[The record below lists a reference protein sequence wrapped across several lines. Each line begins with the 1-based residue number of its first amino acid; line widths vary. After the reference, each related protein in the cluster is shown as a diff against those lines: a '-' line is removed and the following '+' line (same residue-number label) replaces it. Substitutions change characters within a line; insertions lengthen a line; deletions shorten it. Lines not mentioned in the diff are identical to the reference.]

1 MSIVPVIKQMI
12 TLSLL
17 MLTGFF
23 ANRFGILGRDA
34 QKWMS
39 KLIINIT
46 CPALILSS
54 VTTSQR
60 LENNQMVLIIFGAA
74 IAYYLILPF
83 LAKGCALAGPRNR
96 RSEYACMLIYSNLGF
111 MGIPVANAVL
121 GKEAILYIS
130 IFMAIFNISI
140 FSYGIILLGGTGGGK
155 LQFKKMI
162 NPGTVSAVAAVLL
175 YLGSISIPTLLLE
188 PITAMGNTTTP
199 LAMMVIGASLAN
211 GKVRDLFAEK
221 SMILF
226 TVLRLLGL
234 PLLAWV
240 VCQILGVQDRL
251 LAGALI
257 LISGMPVASNTVM
270 LCTELNRD
278 GDYIAKGLLISTLA
292 SVVTIPLISMLL

>member
-1 MSIVPVIKQMI
+1 MSIVPVVKQMI

-60 LENNQMVLIIFGAA
+60 LENNRMVLIIFGAA

-96 RSEYACMLIYSNLGF
+96 RSEYTCMLIYSNLGF

-211 GKVRDLFAEK
+211 GKVRDLFTEK

-226 TVLRLLGL
+226 AVLRLLGL

>member
-60 LENNQMVLIIFGAA
+60 LENNRMVLIIFGAA

-83 LAKGCALAGPRNR
+83 LAKGRALAAPRNR

-211 GKVRDLFAEK
+211 GKVRDLFTEK

>member
-1 MSIVPVIKQMI
+1 MSIVPVVKQMI

-60 LENNQMVLIIFGAA
+60 LENNRMVLIIFGAA

-130 IFMAIFNISI
+130 TFMAIFNISI

-211 GKVRDLFAEK
+211 GKVRDLFTEK

-234 PLLAWV
+234 PLVAWV

>member
-1 MSIVPVIKQMI
+1 MSIVPVVKQMI

-60 LENNQMVLIIFGAA
+60 LENNRMVLIIFGAA

-96 RSEYACMLIYSNLGF
+96 RSEYTCMLIYSNLGF

-211 GKVRDLFAEK
+211 GKVRDLFTEK
-221 SMILF
+221 SIILF

>member
-1 MSIVPVIKQMI
+1 MSIVPVVKQMI

-96 RSEYACMLIYSNLGF
+96 RSEYTCMLIYSNLGF

-211 GKVRDLFAEK
+211 GKVRDLFTEK

>member
-1 MSIVPVIKQMI
+1 MSIVPVVKQMI

-60 LENNQMVLIIFGAA
+60 LENNRMVLIIFGAA

-140 FSYGIILLGGTGGGK
+140 FSYGIILLGGTVGGK

-211 GKVRDLFAEK
+211 GKVRDLFTEK

-234 PLLAWV
+234 PLLAWG

>member
-96 RSEYACMLIYSNLGF
+96 RSEYTCMLIYSNLGF

-211 GKVRDLFAEK
+211 GKVRDLFTEK

>member
-1 MSIVPVIKQMI
+1 MSIVPVVKQMI

-34 QKWMS
+34 QKWIS

-60 LENNQMVLIIFGAA
+60 LENNRMVLIIFGAA

-211 GKVRDLFAEK
+211 GKVRDLFTEK

-226 TVLRLLGL
+226 TILRLLGL
-234 PLLAWV
+234 PLLAWG

>member
-1 MSIVPVIKQMI
+1 MSIVPVVKQMI

-60 LENNQMVLIIFGAA
+60 LENNRMVLIIFGAA

-96 RSEYACMLIYSNLGF
+96 RSEYTCMLIYSNLGF

-188 PITAMGNTTTP
+188 PVTAIGNTTTP

-211 GKVRDLFAEK
+211 GKVRDLFTEK

>member
-1 MSIVPVIKQMI
+1 
-12 TLSLL
+12 
-17 MLTGFF
+17 
-23 ANRFGILGRDA
+23 
-34 QKWMS
+34 MS

-60 LENNQMVLIIFGAA
+60 LESNRMVLVIFGAA
-74 IAYYLILPF
+74 IVYYLILPF
-83 LAKGCALAGPRNR
+83 LAKGCALVGPRNR

-140 FSYGIILLGGTGGGK
+140 FSYGILLLGGTGGDK
-155 LQFKKMI
+155 LQFRKMI

-175 YLGSISIPTLLLE
+175 YLGSVSVPTILLD
-188 PITAMGNTTTP
+188 PITAVGNTTTP

-211 GKVRDLFAEK
+211 GKVRDLFTEK

-226 TVLRLLGL
+226 TILRLLIL
-234 PLLAWV
+234 PLLAWG

>member
-23 ANRFGILGRDA
+23 ANRFGILGKDA

-60 LENNQMVLIIFGAA
+60 LESNRMVLVIFGAA
-74 IAYYLILPF
+74 IVYYLILPF
-83 LAKGCALAGPRNR
+83 LAKGCALVGPRNL

-140 FSYGIILLGGTGGGK
+140 FSYGILLLGGTGGDK
-155 LQFKKMI
+155 LQFRKMI

-175 YLGSISIPTLLLE
+175 YLGSVSVPTILLD
-188 PITAMGNTTTP
+188 PITAVGNTTTP

-211 GKVRDLFAEK
+211 GKVRDLFTEK

-226 TVLRLLGL
+226 TILRLLIL
-234 PLLAWV
+234 PLLAWG

>member
-1 MSIVPVIKQMI
+1 MSIVPVVKQMI

-60 LENNQMVLIIFGAA
+60 LENNRMVLIIFGAA

-96 RSEYACMLIYSNLGF
+96 RSEYTCMLIYSNLGF

-211 GKVRDLFAEK
+211 GKVRDLFTEK

-226 TVLRLLGL
+226 TILRLLGL

>member
-1 MSIVPVIKQMI
+1 MSIVPVVKQMI

-60 LENNQMVLIIFGAA
+60 LENNRMVLIIFGAA

-96 RSEYACMLIYSNLGF
+96 RSEYTCMLIYSNLGF

-211 GKVRDLFAEK
+211 GKVRDLFTEK

>member
-1 MSIVPVIKQMI
+1 MSIVPVVKQMI

-60 LENNQMVLIIFGAA
+60 LENNRMVLIIFGAA

-83 LAKGCALAGPRNR
+83 LAKGCVLAGPRNR
-96 RSEYACMLIYSNLGF
+96 RSEYTCMLIYSNLGF

-211 GKVRDLFAEK
+211 GKVRDLFTEK

-234 PLLAWV
+234 PLLAWG

>member
-23 ANRFGILGRDA
+23 ANRFGILGKDA

-60 LENNQMVLIIFGAA
+60 LESNRMVLVIFGAA
-74 IAYYLILPF
+74 IVYYLILPF
-83 LAKGCALAGPRNR
+83 LAKGFALVGPRNR
-96 RSEYACMLIYSNLGF
+96 RSEYACMLSYSNLGF

-211 GKVRDLFAEK
+211 GKVRDLFTEK

-234 PLLAWV
+234 PLLAWG

>member
-60 LENNQMVLIIFGAA
+60 LENNRMVLIIFGAA

-96 RSEYACMLIYSNLGF
+96 RSEYTCMLIYSNLGF

-211 GKVRDLFAEK
+211 GKVRDLFTEK

>member
-1 MSIVPVIKQMI
+1 MSIVPVVKQMI

-17 MLTGFF
+17 MLTGFL

-60 LENNQMVLIIFGAA
+60 LENNRMVLIIFGAA

-83 LAKGCALAGPRNR
+83 LAKGCALAGPRNW

-211 GKVRDLFAEK
+211 GKVRDLFTEK

-234 PLLAWV
+234 PLLAWG

-251 LAGALI
+251 LAGGLI

>member
-1 MSIVPVIKQMI
+1 
-12 TLSLL
+12 
-17 MLTGFF
+17 
-23 ANRFGILGRDA
+23 
-34 QKWMS
+34 
-39 KLIINIT
+39 
-46 CPALILSS
+46 
-54 VTTSQR
+54 
-60 LENNQMVLIIFGAA
+60 
-74 IAYYLILPF
+74 
-83 LAKGCALAGPRNR
+83 
-96 RSEYACMLIYSNLGF
+96 

-140 FSYGIILLGGTGGGK
+140 FSYGILLLGGTGGDK
-155 LQFKKMI
+155 LQFRKMI

-175 YLGSISIPTLLLE
+175 YLGSVSVPTILLD
-188 PITAMGNTTTP
+188 PITAVGNTTTP

-211 GKVRDLFAEK
+211 GKVRDLFTEK

-226 TVLRLLGL
+226 TILRLLIL
-234 PLLAWV
+234 PLLAWG